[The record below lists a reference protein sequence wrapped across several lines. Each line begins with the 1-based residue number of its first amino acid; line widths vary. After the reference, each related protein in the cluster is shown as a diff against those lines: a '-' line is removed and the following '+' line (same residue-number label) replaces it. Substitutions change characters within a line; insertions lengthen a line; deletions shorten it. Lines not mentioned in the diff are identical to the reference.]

1 MSMTDSVFHRKKIG
15 LFYQETV
22 MSPGAASSTAAS
34 FSLNSG
40 SKEFLNPPP
49 GSTFKMTSLFVAA
62 YSPKRHSVGLFKP
75 RKKNNVVAQSVS
87 FAKTVDLTS
96 PGSKYRT
103 PKKVSVRYSNKVNNF
118 VTSPRVET
126 VEEISPGE

>member
-1 MSMTDSVFHRKKIG
+1 MTESVFHRKKVG

-22 MSPGAASSTAAS
+22 MSPAATSTAAS

-49 GSTFKMTSLFVAA
+49 GSTFKMTSNFLAA
-62 YSPKRHSVGLFKP
+62 YSPKRHSVGLFKL
-75 RKKNNVVAQSVS
+75 RKKNNVTQSVT

-96 PGSKYRT
+96 PGQKYRT
-103 PKKVSVRYSNKVNNF
+103 PKK
-118 VTSPRVET
+118 
-126 VEEISPGE
+126 

>member
-1 MSMTDSVFHRKKIG
+1 MSQTDSVFHRKKIG

-22 MSPGAASSTAAS
+22 MSPGVSSTAAS

-49 GSTFKMTSLFVAA
+49 GSTFKMTSRFVAA

-75 RKKNNVVAQSVS
+75 RKKTVVAQSAS
-87 FAKTVDLTS
+87 FAKTVDLTA
-96 PGSKYRT
+96 PGGKYRT
-103 PKKVSVRYSNKVNNF
+103 PKKVSVRYSTKVD
-118 VTSPRVET
+118 
-126 VEEISPGE
+126 